1 MKKSLV
7 FTLLFLLTAFLAPA
21 TMMAQAKKVALVSFY
36 CDKKVGGTGLGSTTE
51 ALINDPSFNL
61 QPLVTKA
68 YERFVE
74 FAKDFPFEMIDYNE
88 VVGNAEYRE
97 FRSGILFDTSKGIN
111 KAMGVQYA
119 RAKELVLA
127 YGGKTL
133 LISEDKQD
141 QCRMTK
147 IFPTADGVMLVS
159 MDYEFDARA
168 MGFAAGIKANITI
181 SLFDK
186 TCNKVFRVNE
196 SANSKSK
203 VPAVKGIPVM
213 DPKKIQPMC
222 EDATDELFEDLQ
234 GRLAKIVKKS
244 GKL

>member
-1 MKKSLV
+1 
-7 FTLLFLLTAFLAPA
+7 
-21 TMMAQAKKVALVSFY
+21 MMAQAKKVALVSFY
-36 CDKKVGGTGLGSTTE
+36 SDKKIGGTGLGATTE

-68 YERFVE
+68 YQRFLE
-74 FAKDFPFEMIDYNE
+74 FAKEFPFEFMDYKE
-88 VVGNAEYRE
+88 VVGNPEYRE
-97 FRSGILFDTSKGIN
+97 FRSTIIMDTSKGFN

-119 RAKELVLA
+119 RAEELVLA

-133 LISEDKQD
+133 LIAEDKQD

-147 IFPTADGVMLVS
+147 IFPTADGVMLVA
-159 MDYEFDARA
+159 MDYEFESRA

-186 TCNKVFRVNE
+186 TCNKVFRINE
-196 SANSKSK
+196 SAVSKSK

-222 EDATDELFEDLQ
+222 EDATDELFDDLK
-234 GRLAKIVKKS
+234 GRLAKMVKKS